1 MEKVYVVKHVRR
13 DLKWNRE
20 STYIDGVFK
29 SLDSAR
35 HEIEKTRD
43 EYRAGKE
50 ITILG
55 EHWSLDDCPYYYANY
70 IENYYVTTGDTEHV
84 TAIEYD
90 IEELELAD

>member
-1 MEKVYVVKHVRR
+1 MAKVYVIKHLSR

-29 SLDSAR
+29 TLDSAR

-43 EYRAGKE
+43 EYRADKD

-70 IENYYVTTGDTEHV
+70 IENYYKEHDPEHM
-84 TAIEYD
+84 TAVEYD
-90 IEELELAD
+90 FEEHELAD